1 MSSPIPQI
9 PLKAILGACLGI
21 LALLGAGCGSS
32 SDRSGQSDRSDRS
45 GLSDQSNRSPGM
57 AQSSERTSWLTM
69 KNLRATVYQ
78 GTSVTSVVRAA
89 TATVDQNADV
99 AVLDGVEATMFD
111 KEDWSTRLK
120 SKQGEMFL
128 KDSPERKCSKNDLVL
143 SGGVYL
149 ESRQGLTMTVPS
161 VHYFSE
167 KELFVSSGGRYDL
180 QMPVGNGSCL
190 SSSGD
195 WFDANKELTNFTGH
209 RNVRGDLIP
218 EGSKKP

>member
-1 MSSPIPQI
+1 MSSPVPQI

-32 SDRSGQSDRSDRS
+32 SDRSGLSGQSDRS
-45 GLSDQSNRSPGM
+45 PGA
-57 AQSSERTSWLTM
+57 AQSTERTSWLTV
-69 KNLRATVYQ
+69 KNLRATVYR

-99 AVLDGVEATMFD
+99 AVLDSVEATIFD
-111 KEDWSTRLK
+111 QEDWSTRLK
-120 SKQGEMFL
+120 SKHGEMFL

-143 SGGVYL
+143 SGGVFM
-149 ESRQGLTMTVPS
+149 ESKQGLTMTVPS
-161 VHYFSE
+161 VHYLSE
-167 KELFVSSGGRYDL
+167 KELFVSSGGRYNL
-180 QMPVGNGSCL
+180 QMPVENGSCL